1 MVDTAQQS
9 DRQLWED
16 LAARAVGGP
25 VPYRPAPGIAVY
37 HISVDDDVVIAA
49 EHDLI
54 GSLSDLVTAV
64 LALGGELL
72 EQSVSP
78 TVASSLPL
86 DDLDRGDTAV
96 MFALAAGRVGQPAAC
111 CPGDSGQ
118 RGAQAS
124 IAYGIRRRLGYEN
137 PIARNTRDRH
147 ANSSMPGR
155 R

>member
-1 MVDTAQQS
+1 
-9 DRQLWED
+9 
-16 LAARAVGGP
+16 

-86 DDLDRGDTAV
+86 DDLDRGDRGGDVRAGSRAWASQRHVALGTAE
-96 MFALAAGRVGQPAAC
+96 
-111 CPGDSGQ
+111 
-118 RGAQAS
+118 RGE
-124 IAYGIRRRLGYEN
+124 RKRRLPTVLAG
-137 PIARNTRDRH
+137 A
-147 ANSSMPGR
+147 
-155 R
+155 